1 MNAVCFEET
10 GRRMVEAATSMNSLL
25 FEQVANSITD
35 FQDTMKSFIEDERKR
50 RELHAVSYTHLT
62 LPTKA

>member
-1 MNAVCFEET
+1 MLGHPMNAVCFEET

-50 RELHAVSYTHLT
+50 RELHVYV
-62 LPTKA
+62 